1 MPFTYYVLEKIMKK
15 VCVVN
20 FWDGAFDGDFFEFFF
35 RTAFD
40 GIEYVLSPY
49 DADVI
54 ISSVFGNV
62 QTDPKK
68 TIMYIG
74 ENIRPSYLGYD
85 YSLSFDY
92 DTYEGCNFRLPL
104 WWSRLAWDG
113 FVQKPRKPNAHNHGY
128 EQLLDIESLTQPRK
142 LDMSIKDK
150 FCAMVAGN
158 PEALRVNLFNS
169 ISQYKQIDGYG
180 LMFGNSLR
188 KSKFAVLP
196 EYKFCL
202 CPENSVYDGYVTE
215 KLIDAYAGLTVPI
228 YSGDLSVD
236 RDFNHSAFLNYQFE
250 LSTYELRRKIIR
262 LDENLELYKEMY
274 EQPLLVEEPYLDD
287 AIQFVRSIT

>member
-1 MPFTYYVLEKIMKK
+1 MKK
-15 VCVVN
+15 VCVTN
-20 FWDGAFDGDFFEFFF
+20 FWDGAFDGDFFDFFF

-40 GIEYVLSPY
+40 GIDYVLNPHE
-49 DADVI
+49 ANVV
-54 ISSVFGNV
+54 ISSVFGRT

-74 ENIRPSYLGYD
+74 ENVRPNFMHYD
-85 YSLSFDY
+85 HSLSFDHDDY
-92 DTYEGCNFRLPL
+92 GGRNFRLPL

-128 EQLLDIESLTQPRK
+128 EQLLDIKSLMQPRK

-150 FCAMVAGN
+150 FCAMIAGN
-158 PEALRVNLFNS
+158 PEGLRVNLFNS
-169 ISQYKQIDGYG
+169 VSQYKPIDGYG

-215 KLIDAYAGLTVPI
+215 KLIDAYAGLTVPL
-228 YSGDLSVD
+228 YSGDMSVKE
-236 RDFNHSAFLNYQFE
+236 DFNTKAFINYQNFKRTE
-250 LSTYELRRKIIR
+250 IFLHDISWFDT
-262 LDENLELYKEMY
+262 DFGLYKDMY
-274 EQPLLVEEPYLDD
+274 EQPLLLKEPSLDD
-287 AIQFVRSIT
+287 AIQFVRIIT

>member
-1 MPFTYYVLEKIMKK
+1 MKK
-15 VCVVN
+15 VCATN
-20 FWDGAFDGDFFEFFF
+20 FWDGAFDGDFFDFFF

-40 GIEYVLSPY
+40 GIDYVLNPHE
-49 DADVI
+49 ADVV
-54 ISSVFGNV
+54 ISSVFGRT

-74 ENIRPSYLGYD
+74 ENLRPNYIGYN

-92 DTYEGCNFRLPL
+92 DDYGGRNFRLPL

-128 EQLLDIESLTQPRK
+128 EQLLDIKSLTQPRK
-142 LDMSIKDK
+142 LDMRIKDK
-150 FCAMVAGN
+150 FCAMIAGN
-158 PEALRVNLFNS
+158 PEGLRVNLFNS
-169 ISQYKQIDGYG
+169 ISKYKSIDGYG

-215 KLIDAYAGLTVPI
+215 KLIDAYAGLTVPL
-228 YSGDLSVD
+228 YSGDLSVGK
-236 RDFNHSAFLNYQFE
+236 DFNIKAFLNYQDFMDLE
-250 LSTYELRRKIIR
+250 IFIGYIERWN
-262 LDENLELYKEMY
+262 EQLELYKDMY
-274 EQPLLVEEPYLDD
+274 EQPLLTKEPKLDD
-287 AIQFVRSIT
+287 AIAFVRSIT

>member
-1 MPFTYYVLEKIMKK
+1 MKK

-35 RTAFD
+35 RTAFN
-40 GIEYVLSPY
+40 GIEYVLSPHE
-49 DADVI
+49 ADVV
-54 ISSVFGNV
+54 ISSVFGHT

-74 ENIRPSYLGYD
+74 ENVRPNYIGYS
-85 YSLSFDY
+85 YSLSFDH
-92 DTYEGCNFRLPL
+92 DTYEGKNFRLPL

-113 FVQKPRKPNAHNHGY
+113 FEQKPRKPNAHNHGY
-128 EQLLDIESLTQPRK
+128 EQLIDIRSLMQPRK

-150 FCAMVAGN
+150 FCAMIAGN
-158 PEALRVNLFNS
+158 PEGLRVNLFNS
-169 ISQYKQIDGYG
+169 VSQYKQVDGYG

-188 KSKFAVLP
+188 KSKFTVLP

-202 CPENSVYDGYVTE
+202 CPENSVYDGYITE

-236 RDFNHSAFLNYQFE
+236 RDFNVGAFWNYQDEKDMGKFVE
-250 LSTYELRRKIIR
+250 IVSSLDRYE
-262 LDENLELYKEMY
+262 DQYKSYY
-274 EQPLLVEEPYLDD
+274 EQPLLLEEPKLDD
-287 AIQFVRSIT
+287 AIQFVRSIVK

>member
-54 ISSVFGNV
+54 ISSVFGHT

-74 ENIRPSYLGYD
+74 ENVRPNYLGYN
-85 YSLSFDY
+85 YSLSFDH
-92 DTYEGCNFRLPL
+92 DTYGDRNFRLPL

-128 EQLLDIESLTQPRK
+128 EQLLSIKSLTQPRK
-142 LDMSIKDK
+142 LDISIKDK

-228 YSGDLSVD
+228 YSGDVSVD
-236 RDFNHSAFLNYQFE
+236 KDFNSHAFLNYQTLKEMDSFV
-250 LSTYELRRKIIR
+250 SAIR
-262 LDENLELYKEMY
+262 LADKVLDLYEEIY
-274 EQPLLVEEPYLDD
+274 TQPLIKKEPYLDD